1 MGVRKQRVGTT
12 TEVFCCSMR
21 DNQRTD
27 ALWLR
32 GDGFVERC
40 QGFADGLGVKLGKQ
54 MIDSSQDPAE
64 KKLKF
69 WCIYMLILNG
79 CDFDAGTNLG

>member
-64 KKLKF
+64 K
-69 WCIYMLILNG
+69 N
-79 CDFDAGTNLG
+79 